1 MCQGT
6 SLARASL
13 RSLLIRVQEGSKVR
27 IRPVSDGYYHTWNV
41 QFPRA
46 LRTAGAKFVV
56 EELVEAQSGGFYRTK
71 GSIKRL
77 S

>member
-1 MCQGT
+1 M
-6 SLARASL
+6 
-13 RSLLIRVQEGSKVR
+13 R